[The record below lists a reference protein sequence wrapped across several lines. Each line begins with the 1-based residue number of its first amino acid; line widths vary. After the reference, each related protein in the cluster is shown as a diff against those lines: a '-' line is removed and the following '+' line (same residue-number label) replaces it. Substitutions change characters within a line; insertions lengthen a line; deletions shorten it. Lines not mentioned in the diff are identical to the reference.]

1 MSELIGPRALESD
14 GGRPLFGVGA
24 EGKVYSEKMSA
35 VIDAEVERIVKEA
48 LARAKE
54 VLTTHRSVLD
64 AIAKKLI
71 EVETLEQAEY
81 NALISSLGITP
92 RTL

>member
-1 MSELIGPRALESD
+1 MFGMGIESK
-14 GGRPLFGVGA
+14 
-24 EGKVYSEKMSA
+24 EYSEKMSA

-48 LARAKE
+48 LARARE
-54 VLTTHRSVLD
+54 VLTTHRVALD

-81 NALISSLGITP
+81 NELITSLGITP
-92 RTL
+92 KTK